1 MAETIKV
8 IGSQVALT
16 ATGNTIG
23 SASVVRV
30 SLISSGNALITRQ
43 YANAATIGTVFL
55 GSADPTIVLIKSPD
69 DLLIANATNLAVATP
84 ISYT

>member
-16 ATGNTIG
+16 ATGNTVA

-30 SLISSGNALITRQ
+30 SLIGAANALITRQ
-43 YANAATIGTVFL
+43 YANAAVIGTVFL
-55 GSADPTIVLIKSPD
+55 GTGDSTIVLVKSPD
-69 DLLIANATNLAVATP
+69 DLIVANASSLAVATP

>member
-16 ATGNTIG
+16 ATGNTVA

-30 SLISSGNALITRQ
+30 SLISAANALITRQ
-43 YANAATIGTVFL
+43 YANAAVIGTVFL
-55 GSADPTIVLIKSPD
+55 GTGDSTIVLVKSPD
-69 DLLIANATNLAVATP
+69 DLIVANASSLAVATP

>member
-1 MAETIKV
+1 MAETIKI

-16 ATGNTIG
+16 ATGNTIS

-30 SLISSGNALITRQ
+30 SLITSANALITRQ

-55 GSADPTIVLIKSPD
+55 GSSDPTIVLVKSPD
-69 DLLIANATNLAVATP
+69 ELFLANNSGLAVATP